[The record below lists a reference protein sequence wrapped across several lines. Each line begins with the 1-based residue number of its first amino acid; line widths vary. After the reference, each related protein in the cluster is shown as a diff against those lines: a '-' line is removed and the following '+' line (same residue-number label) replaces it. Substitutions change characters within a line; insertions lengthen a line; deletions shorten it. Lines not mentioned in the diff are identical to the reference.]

1 MNDLKLTTRFFA
13 TIAMTLSLTTYA
25 AETGKATI
33 ELTEKNRRAWKANIL
48 PTEEELAWTK
58 IPWLPDLQSGIDA
71 AAEAGKPVLLWTM
84 NGHPL
89 GCT

>member
-1 MNDLKLTTRFFA
+1 MNHPITVKVLALFA
-13 TIAMTLSLTTYA
+13 VFAIRVHNTPA
-25 AETGKATI
+25 AERDSPLNITNK
-33 ELTEKNRRAWKANIL
+33 EAWKAHIL
-48 PTEEELAWTK
+48 PTEKESAWAK

-71 AAEAGKPVLLWTM
+71 AMESGKPVLLWTM